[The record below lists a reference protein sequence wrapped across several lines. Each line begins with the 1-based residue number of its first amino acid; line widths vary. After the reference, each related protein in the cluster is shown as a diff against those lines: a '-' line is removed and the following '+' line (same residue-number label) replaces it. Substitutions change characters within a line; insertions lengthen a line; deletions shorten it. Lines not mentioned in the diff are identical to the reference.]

1 MGKYASP
8 RLLAPWSSGR
18 EPFSHPPTP
27 RLLPGQEGATR
38 GTARPV
44 VGPVALQSTTAAP
57 EEFLYGWSERAFV
70 VVRGHARTAFSAGV
84 KKP

>member
-18 EPFSHPPTP
+18 EPFSHPPSP
-27 RLLPGQEGATR
+27 RPLPGQEGATR

-57 EEFLYGWSERAFV
+57 EEFRRSERAFAC
-70 VVRGHARTAFSAGV
+70 VRDGLLSLRV
-84 KKP
+84 